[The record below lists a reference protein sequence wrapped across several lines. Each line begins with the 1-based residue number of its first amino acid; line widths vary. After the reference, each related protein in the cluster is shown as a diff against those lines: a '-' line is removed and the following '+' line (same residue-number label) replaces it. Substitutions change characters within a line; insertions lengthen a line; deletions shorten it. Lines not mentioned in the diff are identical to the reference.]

1 MVELN
6 LRCFLAD
13 PNDLWSSYSLNLDNQ
28 MKVLN
33 KMTIEGLSL
42 NDHHL
47 LDQHLRG
54 LKLRL
59 RLLHKSKE
67 LKRSLL
73 LLYRLGMVYLLHLA
87 TCVTLIHWWRKLQS
101 ILQNP
106 VDPLHLNAQ
115 PLQKGQLMDQRRLL
129 LQSHHKKHINPNLKQ
144 RWFMLQ
150 PRKENR
156 YLRLWQVEY
165 LTIFDLILSPEG
177 TSVVGRTDFLRCLR
191 YRFLGPRQKSLTVT
205 LWNALKPHFKLS
217 ESLIIFKRKMK
228 ADLLNQFL
236 IS

>member
-1 MVELN
+1 MVKLN
-6 LRCFLAD
+6 LRCCLAD
-13 PNDLWSSYSLNLDNQ
+13 PNDLWSSYSLILDNQ

-33 KMTIEGLSL
+33 KMTIEGLSP

-47 LDQHLRG
+47 LDQHLR
-54 LKLRL
+54 L
-59 RLLHKSKE
+59 RLLRKSKE

-73 LLYRLGMVYLLHLA
+73 LLYRLRMVYLLHLA

-115 PLQKGQLMDQRRLL
+115 PLQRGQLMDQRRLL
-129 LQSHHKKHINPNLKQ
+129 LQSHHNKHINPNLKQ

-156 YLRLWQVEY
+156 YLRQVY
-165 LTIFDLILSPEG
+165 DRSNPWLS
-177 TSVVGRTDFLRCLR
+177 S
-191 YRFLGPRQKSLTVT
+191 
-205 LWNALKPHFKLS
+205 
-217 ESLIIFKRKMK
+217 I
-228 ADLLNQFL
+228 
-236 IS
+236 